1 MGWRVQLTD
10 RQQQIV
16 ETAIDIIARRG
27 IQELT
32 IKNLSGRIGISEPAL
47 YRHFENK
54 HAILVGILDSFAEWS
69 TNTLADIA
77 SSDLSPADKIREV
90 FHRHTVRFVESP
102 ATSGVLFAEEIF
114 KNEPVLAQRVMQ
126 IMRVAQESVHRIL
139 EEGIEAGVFR
149 RDVPLEHLAVS
160 SLGSLRLLVTRWR
173 LRNYD
178 FDLHEQGT
186 RLADSVVKLL
196 SA

>member
-1 MGWRVQLTD
+1 MQLTD
-10 RQQQIV
+10 RQQEIV
-16 ETAIDIIARRG
+16 DTAIDIIARRG

-54 HAILVGILDSFAEWS
+54 HAILVAILDSFAEWS
-69 TNTLADIA
+69 TKTLSEIADSNLA
-77 SSDLSPADKIREV
+77 PADKVVEV
-90 FHRHTVRFVESP
+90 FRRHTARFVESP

-114 KNEPVLAQRVMQ
+114 KNEPALAERVMQ
-126 IMRVAQESVHRIL
+126 IMRVAQNSVHRIL
-139 EEGIEAGVFR
+139 EEGMEAGVFR
-149 RDVPLEHLAVS
+149 RDVSIEHLAVT

-173 LRNYD
+173 LRGYD

-186 RLADSVVKLL
+186 RLAESVVKLL